1 MIICFQ
7 FHDIIIA
14 IPWQKY
20 FVSQFSCLTEQIDY
34 HGKNLIFLSL
44 ITYIFFILNTRRKC
58 WHQRTSYSRVFVFKC
73 WPSLE
78 IYWNVISNLVLYDI
92 NQMAQLDVWLLLC
105 YSIYA
110 TFRFCQVS
118 TFLILFSG
126 FKQKEALSLSVKS
139 SLRAY
144 VCMHACCF

>member
-1 MIICFQ
+1 MASEFNSMASECIFYNLEYQ
-7 FHDIIIA
+7 NF
-14 IPWQKY
+14 P
-20 FVSQFSCLTEQIDY
+20 
-34 HGKNLIFLSL
+34 GKDPF
-44 ITYIFFILNTRRKC
+44 T
-58 WHQRTSYSRVFVFKC
+58 
-73 WPSLE
+73 P
-78 IYWNVISNLVLYDI
+78 
-92 NQMAQLDVWLLLC
+92 
-105 YSIYA
+105 SIYA